1 MLEHFCECYS
11 DLSGPILC
19 PVLGSITPLF
29 IPNSRIR
36 PIRLIGLCAS
46 LITFFYSPVPRIQ
59 FDPSTAKSQFV
70 ESLRWLPYEN
80 INLDLAI
87 DEANRQKL
95 TLRVSLPVLEAKH
108 SARRPGLGAPF
119 AACFATTVAGENS
132 LMVERSLAKAEV
144 EGSSPSF
151 RSWLR
156 RLVVTSYL
164 SGGLLLLVTF
174 FACGTYSL
182 KMACMWSRMLSIS
195 IVGALSAYPSFMPP
209 YRLSP
214 SISVRLDVFLLS
226 PEVTS
231 PDLFLLVELSWDIIG
246 GNGLR
251 CSCLMNQDDGRWGVL
266 SKWASISS
274 LGIKE
279 EMKSRACIVEES
291 YFVPLASKSRENR
304 GPGIAGPS
312 KYGDYCFHCSTIECK
327 SRSLNCRG
335 AALRKGIPT
344 SISIRAKVRS
354 VKIITPIS
362 EAVKLFCS
370 LRSCRIFKRVGRLV
384 SPGKPL
390 LSGLHQVI
398 ECPTIRMRMGQG
410 EVRDETLVDLRQ
422 SGASGG
428 MAACAVPSF
437 RIPDRF
443 RH

>member
-1 MLEHFCECYS
+1 MTRGRLP
-11 DLSGPILC
+11 GGG
-19 PVLGSITPLF
+19 GSSVVGKRETRLYEPEERLH
-29 IPNSRIR
+29 R
-36 PIRLIGLCAS
+36 PHVR
-46 LITFFYSPVPRIQ
+46 V
-59 FDPSTAKSQFV
+59 
-70 ESLRWLPYEN
+70 
-80 INLDLAI
+80 
-87 DEANRQKL
+87 QKRADVNDQNDQSKTNKEL
-95 TLRVSLPVLEAKH
+95 NK
-108 SARRPGLGAPF
+108 
-119 AACFATTVAGENS
+119 CFATTVAGENS

-209 YRLSP
+209 YRLVP
-214 SISVRLDVFLLS
+214 LD
-226 PEVTS
+226 
-231 PDLFLLVELSWDIIG
+231 
-246 GNGLR
+246 LR
-251 CSCLMNQDDGRWGVL
+251 
-266 SKWASISS
+266 K
-274 LGIKE
+274 
-279 EMKSRACIVEES
+279 ES

-344 SISIRAKVRS
+344 SISIRAKVR
-354 VKIITPIS
+354 I
-362 EAVKLFCS
+362 KLFVS

-428 MAACAVPSF
+428 MAAVLCRHFGFPTDFALGVNHPDLESASRSSTRGPNSF
-437 RIPDRF
+437 SR
-443 RH
+443 